1 MIRDITIGQFFPGN
15 SVIHRLDPRMKLI
28 LTFVYIIV
36 IFLCKNFLALGAV
49 VAFLFVAILLSKISL
64 KLIGKSIKPVFI
76 IVLITS
82 ILQIIYN
89 DKGLTLVEL
98 GKFHITSGGLFTAVF
113 TTVRIVTLVVAS
125 SLLTYTTSPTL
136 LTDAIERIFS
146 PLKVVKINVHSIA
159 MMMTIALRFIPTL
172 IDEVDKIMSAQK
184 SRGADLESGNIVQRG
199 KALIPIFVP
208 LFINSF
214 SRAYELAFAME
225 CRCYKGGEGRTRL
238 KDMKL
243 TLKDYIAL
251 ILMILIFVAII
262 LSNKFITAPE
272 EYKNFLEAFVR
283 FVL

>member
-1 MIRDITIGQFFPGN
+1 MIKDITIGQFFPGN
-15 SVIHRLDPRMKLI
+15 SIIHRLDPRMKLV
-28 LTFVYIIV
+28 LTFIYIIA
-36 IFLCKNFLALGAV
+36 IFICKNFLAMGTMLL
-49 VAFLFVAILLSKISL
+49 FLLITLLLSKISL
-64 KLIGKSIKPVFI
+64 KLIAKSIKPVFI

-82 ILQIIYN
+82 VLQIVYN
-89 DKGLTLVEL
+89 SKGITLVEL
-98 GKFHITSGGLFTAVF
+98 GRLHITTGGIFTALF
-113 TTVRIVTLVVAS
+113 TTVRIVALVVAS

-136 LTDAIERIFS
+136 LTDAIERLFS
-146 PLKVVKINVHSIA
+146 PLKLVKINVHSIA

-199 KALIPIFVP
+199 KALVPIFVP

-238 KDMKL
+238 KEMKL
-243 TLKDYIAL
+243 AARDYIAL
-251 ILMILIFVAII
+251 LTLIACCAVII
-262 LSNKFITAPE
+262 LSNRLITAPE
-272 EYKNFLEAFVR
+272 QYRNILDSFLR